1 VRDRENRTESIV
13 APSSL
18 LLAAEMW
25 VCSGGNAALGLNR
38 RLLLRDGDTMRV
50 HSRLVRRGAGAEVD

>member
-25 VCSGGNAALGLNR
+25 VCSGGNAALGLIGAYCCATVTR
-38 RLLLRDGDTMRV
+38 CE
-50 HSRLVRRGAGAEVD
+50 SIRGS